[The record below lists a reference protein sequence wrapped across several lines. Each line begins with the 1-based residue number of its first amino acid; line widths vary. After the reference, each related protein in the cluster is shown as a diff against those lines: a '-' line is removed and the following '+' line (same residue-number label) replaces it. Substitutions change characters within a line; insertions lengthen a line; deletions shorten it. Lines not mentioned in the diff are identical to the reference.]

1 MRVCILGNSLSGLT
15 LAKALV
21 NQNVYV
27 DIFMPEKTLKINK
40 TRTIGISKSNIKF
53 FNKNIINLE
62 KIIWK
67 LNRIEIFSDNDKN
80 EKVLNFEDNKEY
92 LFSIVRYYELFDDS
106 GKIKKHKKINP
117 INLEGQLKTLRND
130 LTVEEVESVCH
141 FLRKIWNYNTKT
153 RITIKEALR
162 DEFLN

>member
-1 MRVCILGNSLSGLT
+1 M
-15 LAKALV
+15 
-21 NQNVYV
+21 
-27 DIFMPEKTLKINK
+27 LK
-40 TRTIGISKSNIKF
+40 GDNIKRDREQ
-53 FNKNIINLE
+53 LSLME
-62 KIIWK
+62 QY
-67 LNRIEIFSDNDKN
+67 LGRIP
-80 EKVLNFEDNKEY
+80 KEV
-92 LFSIVRYYELFDDS
+92 SERSERYYELFDDS

-130 LTVEEVESVCH
+130 LSVEEVESVCY